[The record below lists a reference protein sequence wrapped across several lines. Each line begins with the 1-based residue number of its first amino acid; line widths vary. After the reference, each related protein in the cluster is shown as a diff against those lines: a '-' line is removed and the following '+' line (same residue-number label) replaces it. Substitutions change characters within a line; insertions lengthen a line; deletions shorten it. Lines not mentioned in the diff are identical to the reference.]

1 MSETSKSSQFQERF
15 HIWKVPTKK
24 HAAVQYFLFSM
35 CSRLG
40 ALGKQGNEKLI
51 LEVLTFTGTLS
62 LWS

>member
-15 HIWKVPTKK
+15 QHIWKVATKK
-24 HAAVQYFLFSM
+24 HAAVQYFLFST

-40 ALGKQGNEKLI
+40 ALGKQGNKKLI

-62 LWS
+62 L